1 MLEDGG
7 EGDDVNDVVD
17 DDEDNDGEG
26 SRDQL
31 QRRLLGGADW
41 HQENEVRRVSLI
53 PLEFL
58 PIFMILHREAP
69 FFKCIALAWMVLC
82 TFLSISKR
90 VISCFR
96 GGGGSE

>member
-1 MLEDGG
+1 MLKDGS

-17 DDEDNDGEG
+17 DDEDFDGEG

-69 FFKCIALAWMVLC
+69 F
-82 TFLSISKR
+82 
-90 VISCFR
+90 
-96 GGGGSE
+96 

>member
-1 MLEDGG
+1 MLKDGS

-41 HQENEVRRVSLI
+41 QQEDEVGGCPSIPPEFVSL
-53 PLEFL
+53 
-58 PIFMILHREAP
+58 FMILLREAL
-69 FFKCIALAWMVLC
+69 F
-82 TFLSISKR
+82 
-90 VISCFR
+90 
-96 GGGGSE
+96 